1 MSGNP
6 VRVVVDTNVFVAA
19 LLSDATPRRVYH
31 AFLAGTITLL
41 FSRQTLFELA
51 TVLRRPSIR
60 LVTSRVEADS
70 LLSAIQRD
78 GVLIEVREPVLAC
91 RDPKDNR
98 FLECALAGD
107 ADAIV
112 TGDRALL
119 VLHPFRGIK
128 ILRPSA
134 FLPLLA

>member
-1 MSGNP
+1 M
-6 VRVVVDTNVFVAA
+6 RVVVDTNVFVAA
-19 LLSDATPRRVYH
+19 LLSDATPRRVYQ

-60 LVTSRVEADS
+60 LVTSRAEADS

-78 GVLIEVREPVLAC
+78 GVFVEVKEPVLAC

-98 FLECALAGD
+98 FLECALAGR
-107 ADAIV
+107 AACLV
-112 TGDRALL
+112 TGDRDLL
-119 VLHPFRGIK
+119 TLHPFRGIR
-128 ILRPSA
+128 ILRPA
-134 FLPLLA
+134 DFLRLLP